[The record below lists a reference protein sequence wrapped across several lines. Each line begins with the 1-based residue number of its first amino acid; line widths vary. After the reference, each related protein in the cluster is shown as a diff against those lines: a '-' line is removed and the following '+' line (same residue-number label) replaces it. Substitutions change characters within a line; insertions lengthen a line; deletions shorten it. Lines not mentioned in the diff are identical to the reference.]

1 MKKIK
6 YLLLAC
12 AVAVCLAGCSDAT
25 EEITSED
32 AGNGE
37 IVEETDSEET
47 VDSEDVVSEEEST
60 EEESVEEVIYDVF
73 PVGPAEANFSKDNMG
88 FYMQGV
94 EFTLPMAY
102 SDFLAKV
109 TELGWSINEDACRD
123 VNGSTF
129 MMYKMEFIRPVE
141 GQEDTDRFEIQV
153 INSVDP
159 TQTVDLSSPDI
170 QVISINLGLYGG
182 SKELG
187 NPDAGRYTVNF
198 DTEFYLTPEIGLGRN
213 IRNVYTTWGGSF
225 PEFYG
230 DWYWTTGIRQ
240 QMGLASNT
248 APYIDIS
255 SKSAH
260 DDYSLYATIVDVFGE
275 DCECEDVIT
284 WISMYNNPFVQ
295 AE

>member
-6 YLLLAC
+6 YLLLVC
-12 AVAVCLAGCSDAT
+12 AMAVCLAGCSDTA

-32 AGNGE
+32 AGNSE
-37 IVEETDSEET
+37 IVEDGSSEET
-47 VDSEDVVSEEEST
+47 VDSEEVVS

-94 EFTLPMAY
+94 EFTLPMPY

-109 TELGWSINEDACRD
+109 TELGWSINEDSCRD
-123 VNGSTF
+123 VSGTTF

-141 GQEDTDRFEIQV
+141 NQEETDRFEIQV
-153 INSVDP
+153 INSADP
-159 TQTVDLSSPDI
+159 TQNVDLSNPDI

-187 NPDAGRYTVNF
+187 NPDAGHYKINF
-198 DTEFYLTPEIGLGRN
+198 NTEFYLTPEIGLGRN
-213 IRNVYTTWGGSF
+213 IRNVYQAWGGSF
-225 PEFYG
+225 PENYG
-230 DWYWTTGIRQ
+230 DWDWTTGERMKI
-240 QMGLASNT
+240 GLASNT
-248 APYIDIS
+248 APYIDMN
-255 SKSAH
+255 SKSVH

>member
-6 YLLLAC
+6 YLLLVC
-12 AVAVCLAGCSDAT
+12 AMAVCLAGCSEAD
-25 EEITSED
+25 EITSED
-32 AGNGE
+32 AGNSE
-37 IVEETDSEET
+37 IVEDGSSEET
-47 VDSEDVVSEEEST
+47 VDSEEVVSEEEP
-60 EEESVEEVIYDVF
+60 VEEVIYDVF

-109 TELGWSINEDACRD
+109 TELGWSINEDSCRD
-123 VNGSTF
+123 VSGTTF
-129 MMYKMEFIRPVE
+129 MMYKIEFIRPVE
-141 GQEDTDRFEIQV
+141 GQEETDDFDIQV

-170 QVISINLGLYGG
+170 QVISINIRLDGG
-182 SKELG
+182 SQELG
-187 NPDAGRYTVNF
+187 NPDAGRYTINF

-213 IRNVYTTWGGSF
+213 IRNVYKAWGGSF
-225 PEFYG
+225 PENHG
-230 DWYWTTGIRQ
+230 DWDWTTGERMN
-240 QMGLASNT
+240 MGLASNT
-248 APYIDIS
+248 APYIDMS
-255 SKSAH
+255 SKSVH
-260 DDYSLYATIVDVFGE
+260 DDYSLYATIVDEFGE
-275 DCECEDVIT
+275 DCKCEDVIT

>member
-6 YLLLAC
+6 YILLAC
-12 AVAVCLAGCSDAT
+12 IIATFIAGCSDAA
-25 EEITSED
+25 EEITSGD
-32 AGNGE
+32 AGNSE
-37 IVEETDSEET
+37 IVEETDSKET
-47 VDSEDVVSEEEST
+47 VDSEEVVS

-94 EFTLPMAY
+94 EFTLPMPY

-123 VNGSTF
+123 VNCSTF

-141 GQEDTDRFEIQV
+141 GQEKTNRFDINV
-153 INSVDP
+153 INSADP
-159 TQTVDLSSPDI
+159 TQAVDLSSPDI
-170 QVISINLGLYGG
+170 QVTSICIGLYGG
-182 SKELG
+182 SNDLF
-187 NPDAGRYTVNF
+187 NPDAGNYKVNF
-198 DTEFYLTPEIGLGRN
+198 DVEFYLTPEIGLGRN

-240 QMGLASNT
+240 DMGFASNT
-248 APYIDIS
+248 APYINMS
-255 SKSAH
+255 SKSVH
-260 DDYSLYATIVDVFGE
+260 DDYSLYSVIVEEFGD
-275 DCECEDVIT
+275 DCQCEDVIT
-284 WISMYNNPFVQ
+284 WINMSNNPFVQ

>member
-6 YLLLAC
+6 YLLLVC
-12 AVAVCLAGCSDAT
+12 AVAVCLAGCSNTD

-32 AGNGE
+32 AENSE
-37 IVEETDSEET
+37 IAEEINSEET
-47 VDSEDVVSEEEST
+47 VDSEEVASEEEPA
-60 EEESVEEVIYDVF
+60 EEVIYDVF

-141 GQEDTDRFEIQV
+141 GQEETDSFDIQV
-153 INSVDP
+153 INSMDP

-170 QVISINLGLYGG
+170 QVISINIRLGGG
-182 SKELG
+182 SQELG
-187 NPDAGRYTVNF
+187 NPDAGHYTINF

-213 IRNVYTTWGGSF
+213 IRNVYKAWGGSF
-225 PEFYG
+225 PENYG
-230 DWYWTTGIRQ
+230 DWDWTTGERMN
-240 QMGLASNT
+240 MGLASNT
-248 APYIDIS
+248 APYIDMS
-255 SKSAH
+255 SKSVH